1 MTKEQFLAR
10 CPTIRAT
17 YKTQE
22 GLSCFAEVI
31 SINQVH
37 AAFDDYRDSDTTCTC
52 GRNCATRVGDGVTYF
67 CENPECKEFHV
78 EFTVS
83 K

>member
-1 MTKEQFLAR
+1 MTKEQFFAR
-10 CPTIRAT
+10 CPIVRVSF
-17 YKTQE
+17 KTPD
-22 GLSCFAEVI
+22 GLSCNSEAI
-31 SINQVH
+31 LTNHIH
-37 AAFDDYRDSDTTCTC
+37 AAFDDYRASDTACTC

-67 CENPECKEFHV
+67 CENPKCAEFHV